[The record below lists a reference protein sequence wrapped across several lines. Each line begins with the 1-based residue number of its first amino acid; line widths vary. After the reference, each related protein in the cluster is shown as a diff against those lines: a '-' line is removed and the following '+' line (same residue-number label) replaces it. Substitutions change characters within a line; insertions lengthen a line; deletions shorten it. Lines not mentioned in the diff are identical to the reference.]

1 MVRKFEKGYT
11 LTKILRAMVVVLLA
25 AGLLG
30 IAQHHHDDF
39 GEHDDCP
46 VCALVQGG
54 LDICD
59 DTPQVS
65 VFWVILF
72 ALVGEGCSRLAGT
85 HFRFYRPRG
94 PPFLA

>member
-1 MVRKFEKGYT
+1 MTKF
-11 LTKILRAMVVVLLA
+11 LRAMVVVLLA

-59 DTPQVS
+59 DTPIVS

-72 ALVGEGCSRLAGT
+72 ALVGEGCTCLAGT